1 MKLLLPPVLAL
12 CALGAMAFYFAGW
25 WGLLGCAALLVWLV
39 RKALQRAQAMRSDG
53 HVRNYATGSAT
64 LDSALALAHPM
75 AFHCVHGG
83 IADAQA
89 LPPDDHLAQKLR
101 PMLLHHLGL
110 RTDLDD
116 AQIRKQFPKQLR
128 ERWFRL
134 DLQILHPHDDARA
147 AMAFACARV
156 AFFVRCAHMMDWV
169 PQALHEDILLL
180 NARRARDCFGSWL
193 EFGNACAQ
201 GRQQWVAQGR
211 ADILGVAFT
220 AGEVAQWLQSPHHP
234 WHALPWNPTPAAS

>member
-1 MKLLLPPVLAL
+1 MKLWLPPLLLLA
-12 CALGAMAFYFAGW
+12 ALVALAVYAAGW
-25 WGLLGCAALLVWLV
+25 WGVLGIAGLMVWLI
-39 RKALQRAQAMRSDG
+39 RKGLQRAQTMRRTG
-53 HVRNYATGSAT
+53 HVSSYSTGNE
-64 LDSALALAHPM
+64 LLNSALALAHPM
-75 AFHCVHGG
+75 AFHCVLGG
-83 IADAQA
+83 IADAQMQ
-89 LPPDDHLAQKLR
+89 PPDDQLAQQLR

-116 AQIRKQFPKQLR
+116 AQIRKQFPEQLR
-128 ERWFRL
+128 QRWFRL
-134 DLQILHPHDDARA
+134 DLQLLQPHDDARA